1 MSGIPKKVADRFQAA
16 MPKFQKVVQ
25 IAKDRDL
32 NESDTVSILNDI
44 LAEVFGYDKYLEV
57 TSELMIRGT
66 YCDLALRVEDKL
78 QFLIEAKAVGIE
90 LKDNHIK
97 QAIDYGANKGIQ
109 WVVLTNS
116 IDWRIYRIRFEQPIN
131 FDLVCS
137 FNFLNLNG
145 KSEKDQE
152 ILFILCKEGLAKTA
166 REDYFEVV
174 QNVNRYVIGHLLLG
188 EVILCDIRK
197 ELRKLSEGLR
207 VEEEIIENILR
218 NEVLKRE
225 VLEGEESC
233 RAEKKVAKL
242 YRVKVQRHKKS
253 AEVPCTEN
261 VSDVPAPEP
270 PSLTEQLLKESEKGS
285 EEKGS

>member
-1 MSGIPKKVADRFQAA
+1 MSNIPKKVIDRFQAA
-16 MPKFQKVVQ
+16 VPKFQKVIQ

-66 YCDLALRVEDKL
+66 YCDLALKIDNKL
-78 QFLIEAKAVGIE
+78 EFLIEAKAVGIE
-90 LKDNHIK
+90 LKEQHMK

-137 FNFLNLNG
+137 FNFLNLSG
-145 KSEKDQE
+145 KNEKDHDV
-152 ILFILCKEGLAKTA
+152 LFILCKEGLAKAA
-166 REDYFEVV
+166 REDYFEMV

-188 EVILCDIRK
+188 EVILCYIRK
-197 ELRKLSEGLR
+197 ELRKLS
-207 VEEEIIENILR
+207 
-218 NEVLKRE
+218 
-225 VLEGEESC
+225 
-233 RAEKKVAKL
+233 
-242 YRVKVQRHKKS
+242 
-253 AEVPCTEN
+253 
-261 VSDVPAPEP
+261 
-270 PSLTEQLLKESEKGS
+270 
-285 EEKGS
+285 

>member
-1 MSGIPKKVADRFQAA
+1 MSSIPKKVFDRFQTAV
-16 MPKFQKVVQ
+16 PKFQKVIQ

-66 YCDLALRVEDKL
+66 YCDLALKVENKL
-78 QFLIEAKAVGIE
+78 EFLIEAKAVGIE
-90 LKDNHIK
+90 LKEQHMK

-137 FNFLNLNG
+137 FNFLNLNP
-145 KSEKDQE
+145 KNDKDQD
-152 ILFILCKEGLAKTA
+152 ILFILCKEGLAKAA
-166 REDYFEVV
+166 REDYYEMV

-207 VEEEIIENILR
+207 VEEEVIENILR

-225 VLEGEESC
+225 ILEGEESA

-242 YRVKVQRHKKS
+242 YRAKVQRHKKVT
-253 AEVPCTEN
+253 EKPCNET
-261 VSDVPAPEP
+261 APEAP
-270 PSLTEQLLKESEKGS
+270 TAETPSLTEQLLKEADKN
-285 EEKGS
+285 EEKKE